1 MLKNAKYYIDVRA
14 FKSTFQHNGKEKTKG
29 KRKEKEKQQK
39 KFLPFPPRLL
49 VCSRIKTH
57 FLN

>member
-39 KFLPFPPRLL
+39 KISSLPSQIISLL
-49 VCSRIKTH
+49 
-57 FLN
+57 